1 MHIHNVYFQQ
11 DKTQCDLQQLF
22 VNTSDY
28 DMNKNKDDFCRAMKR
43 KKKQD
48 KNEKKKDKI
57 RMKRDRFDVYF

>member
-1 MHIHNVYFQQ
+1 
-11 DKTQCDLQQLF
+11 LQQLF
-22 VNTSDY
+22 ANTSDY
-28 DMNKNKDDFCRAMKR
+28 DMNKNKDDLCRAMKR